1 MPPTPTHIRW
11 QAYEHEHFERGK
23 DWFLALGIA
32 AVCIAAISVLF
43 DNILFAVLI
52 LLAASTLAL
61 LAKTPQTI
69 TEFELSDRGIKVN
82 GTMHRFE
89 EIISFWVEDH
99 DADPPILLIDTI
111 KWLSP
116 NLVIPL
122 PPEHVDSKSVREF
135 LVERTE
141 EVPMKETYAHK
152 ILEFFGL

>member
-1 MPPTPTHIRW
+1 MPPTSTNIRW

-99 DADPPILLIDTI
+99 DADPPTLLIDFT
-111 KWLSP
+111 KPGHSAP
-116 NLVIPL
+116 A
-122 PPEHVDSKSVREF
+122 
-135 LVERTE
+135 RTCR
-141 EVPMKETYAHK
+141 
-152 ILEFFGL
+152 F